1 VSDRERDP
9 DPPRTDPGG
18 GVMTA
23 ETEWMIDDA
32 HRRIDTISR
41 TVDVMLETSRVLLD
55 RIKEVEEDVAV
66 LDHRLDL
73 LHGDVK

>member
-1 VSDRERDP
+1 
-9 DPPRTDPGG
+9 
-18 GVMTA
+18 MTA